1 MNAVDPC
8 GSVRQIRRMRS
19 IRILCAASVIA
30 AAAACG
36 GAESANTDV
45 VRVDSA
51 GVKIITSTRADTTLS
66 WRFDTV
72 GVLTD
77 SVGEPWL
84 FTGVTRNHVLTDR
97 AGRTYVLEREPA
109 IRRFGRDGVYER
121 SFGRKGGAPGEM
133 GFGYQIFQQGD
144 SIGVVDLNRN
154 AFVRWGHDLEPIN
167 DLPRTGAFE
176 RASRVAFRVGGA
188 WVERSSFDSTGSKTM
203 LFADT
208 MSTTPVFEVFEGR
221 PKMMQACGGRLGFA
235 MQSFF
240 APRILWTNSGARVLA
255 TLGPEYDLRLY
266 EGSNLLAIIRR
277 DLPMRAP
284 TEDDLLRLYPEGLK
298 IEFGGGTPCVVP
310 LADLKQNV
318 GFAALMPHVHGVA
331 LLSDGTMWV
340 RRSLDAE
347 KPPVLDV
354 FGSDGAYVGSVT
366 GFHLPVGLLPNG
378 ELLVP
383 QDDEESGGVVIRRIR
398 IVK

>member
-1 MNAVDPC
+1 
-8 GSVRQIRRMRS
+8 MRTF
-19 IRILCAASVIA
+19 RILCVAGVIA
-30 AAAACG
+30 AATACG
-36 GAESANTDV
+36 GAESVATDV

-77 SVGEPWL
+77 SVGDTWL
-84 FTGVTRNHVLTDR
+84 VTGVTRNHVLTDR
-97 AGRTYVLEREPA
+97 AGRTYVMEREPA

-133 GFGYQIFQQGD
+133 GFPYHLFQQGD
-144 SIGVVDLNRN
+144 SVGVVDLERN
-154 AFVRWGHDLEPIN
+154 ALVRWGDDLAPIS
-167 DLPRTGAFE
+167 DLPRAGAFE

-188 WVERSSFDSTGSKTM
+188 WVERSSFDSTGEKTM

-208 MSTTPVFEVFEGR
+208 LSSTPVFEVFEGR
-221 PKMMQACGGRLGFA
+221 QKMMQACGGRVGFA
-235 MQSFF
+235 MPSFF
-240 APRILWTNSGARVLA
+240 SPRILWTNSGARVLA

-266 EGSNLLAIIRR
+266 EGARLLAIIRR
-277 DLPMRAP
+277 DLPLRAP
-284 TEDDLLRLYPEGLK
+284 TDEDLKRLYPEGLK
-298 IEFGGGTPCVVP
+298 LQFGGGAPCVIP

-318 GFAALMPHVHGVA
+318 GFAPLMPHVHGVA

-340 RRSLDAE
+340 QRSLQAE

-354 FGSDGAYVGSVT
+354 FGSDGAYAGSVT
-366 GFHLPVGLLPNG
+366 GFYLPVGLLPNG

-383 QDDEESGGVVIRRIR
+383 QDDEDSGGLVIRRIR

>member
-1 MNAVDPC
+1 
-8 GSVRQIRRMRS
+8 MRS
-19 IRILCAASVIA
+19 FRILFAAGVIA
-30 AAAACG
+30 AAAGCG
-36 GAESANTDV
+36 DAESANTNV

-84 FTGVTRNHVLTDR
+84 FTGVTPNYVLTDR

-121 SFGRKGGAPGEM
+121 SVGRKGGAPGEM
-133 GFGYQIFQQGD
+133 EFPFQLFQQGD

-154 AFVRWGHDLEPIN
+154 AFVRWGDDLAPIN
-167 DLPRTGAFE
+167 DLPRAGAFE

-221 PKMMQACGGRLGFA
+221 TKMMQACGGRAGFA

-240 APRILWTNSGARVLA
+240 SPRILWAHSSARVLA
-255 TLGPEYDLRLY
+255 TLGPAYDLRLY
-266 EGSNLLAIIRR
+266 EGSRLLAIIRR
-277 DLPMRAP
+277 DLPMHVP
-284 TEDDLLRLYPEGLK
+284 TEDDLRRLYPEGLK
-298 IEFGGGTPCVVP
+298 IQFGNGVNCVIP
-310 LADLKQNV
+310 LADLRQNV
-318 GFAALMPHVHGVA
+318 GLAPLMPHVHGVA
-331 LLSDGTMWV
+331 LLSDGTMWAQ
-340 RRSLDAE
+340 RSLQTE

-354 FGSDGAYVGSVT
+354 FGSDGAYAGTVT
-366 GFHLPVGLLPNG
+366 GFYLPVGLLPNG
-378 ELLVP
+378 EILVP
-383 QDDEESGGVVIRRIR
+383 QDDEDSGGIVIRRI
-398 IVK
+398 IVRR